1 MNGTYIFDCPVF
13 GECRKKLHRTGHD
26 LNITPSTT
34 FFVENLKMF
43 NESSSDSDPTLNK
56 RPVQHDVLMTNY
68 TLDKIDTLPGTLR
81 DFTIDTSAI
90 NLEKEFN
97 INGKNNLSMF
107 DWDFPSL
114 VSSSPNKSVVSMK
127 HPRITYLL
135 NTAKLITILSP

>member
-1 MNGTYIFDCPVF
+1 
-13 GECRKKLHRTGHD
+13 
-26 LNITPSTT
+26 
-34 FFVENLKMF
+34 MF

-135 NTAKLITILSP
+135 NTAKLITILLKVSP